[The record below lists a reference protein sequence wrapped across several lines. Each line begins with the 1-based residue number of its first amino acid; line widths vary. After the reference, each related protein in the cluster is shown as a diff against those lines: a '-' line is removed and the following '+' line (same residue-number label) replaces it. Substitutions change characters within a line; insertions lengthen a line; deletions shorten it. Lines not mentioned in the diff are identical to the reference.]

1 MTGDADAGEVRTWLE
16 HHHCTV
22 IRKPFNLQQ
31 VADWVLAVLR
41 PQDRSTGAMDA

>member
-1 MTGDADAGEVRTWLE
+1 
-16 HHHCTV
+16 V

-31 VADWVLAVLR
+31 VADWVLGVLQ